1 MVRRLVDVVCA
12 AIALVATAPLL
23 ALAAVGIRRASPGA
37 VLYRAD
43 RLGRG
48 GRPFIM
54 YKLRTMHARRR
65 SDASVITG
73 AEDPRVF
80 PLGAWLRR
88 LKIDEL
94 PQLLNVLRGEMAI
107 VGPRPE
113 DPVIVSRYYTA
124 LGMET
129 LAVPP
134 GLASPGSIYSSTHG
148 AALLQ
153 RSEEHTS
160 ELQSLAY
167 LVCRLLLE
175 KKKK

>member
-23 ALAAVGIRRASPGA
+23 ALAAVGIRLASPGA
-37 VLYRAD
+37 VTYRAE
-43 RLGRG
+43 RVGRG

-80 PLGAWLRR
+80 PLGVWLRR

-94 PQLLNVLRGEMAI
+94 PQLVNVLRGEMAI

-113 DPVIVSRYYTA
+113 DPAIVSRYYTA
-124 LGMET
+124 LGMQT

-134 GLASPGSIYSSTHG
+134 GPAPLPLPPGRNIAT
-148 AALLQ
+148 A
-153 RSEEHTS
+153 
-160 ELQSLAY
+160 
-167 LVCRLLLE
+167 
-175 KKKK
+175 